1 MRRICMLILGLIGLN
16 ENWLK
21 LSFVTV
27 AILERWLRTKKDAFQ
42 GCSQLLQIQTFS
54 SRFFPHIVVFFY
66 TVSIYYRSRVRRFT
80 QYKSMICFGNLS
92 SFWISL
98 SSFCWFSRGWPITIL
113 SYLGTWSCQAESCAH
128 GIAGYLIGREV
139 RKANRRCKS
148 VFTVMFHCNWRRL
161 CHAIVCSL

>member
-1 MRRICMLILGLIGLN
+1 MFQQILPVNAIRNISRTMRRICMLILGLIGLN

-27 AILERWLRTKKDAFQ
+27 AILGRWLRTKKDAFQ

-54 SRFFPHIVVFFY
+54 SQFFPHIVVFVY

-92 SFWISL
+92 SFWHL
-98 SSFCWFSRGWPITIL
+98 FVTFLLVFSWLAI

-139 RKANRRCKS
+139 RKANR
-148 VFTVMFHCNWRRL
+148 TM
-161 CHAIVCSL
+161 

>member
-42 GCSQLLQIQTFS
+42 GYTQLLQIQTFS

-92 SFWISL
+92 SFWHLFVVFLLVFSWLANHNPKLFGDMEL
-98 SSFCWFSRGWPITIL
+98 SSWVVCAWDCRLFDWPRSTESQQNDVKAFSLW
-113 SYLGTWSCQAESCAH
+113 C
-128 GIAGYLIGREV
+128 
-139 RKANRRCKS
+139 
-148 VFTVMFHCNWRRL
+148 F
-161 CHAIVCSL
+161 IVTEGDCVTL